1 MRRMASRSLMRDQY
15 GRELNDLRISLTDRC
30 NLRCVY
36 CMPAEGIDFRPPE
49 ELLADHELLLLV
61 RVAAALGTKKIRLTG
76 GEPTVRPG
84 IVDLV
89 GAISATPGIEDVAM
103 TTNGLRLDSLA
114 GPLAGAGLR
123 RVNISLDTLDP
134 AKFGRITRG
143 GRVDRVLAGIAAA
156 EGAGLTPIKL
166 NTVVVRGFNEEDV
179 VDLAR
184 LSLDRPWEVRFIEV
198 MPFGAVA
205 DVADAGIVPSEETMG
220 RIEAVLGPL
229 QPLDLSGGDPARTYR
244 LPDAAGFLGF
254 ISPVSQPFC
263 SRCGRLR
270 LTADGRLR
278 LCLLRDDEVDLL
290 TPLRRGASYAEIKEI
305 FAAGAYRRPF
315 GHALAERL
323 FPEKRV
329 MIQIGG

>member
-1 MRRMASRSLMRDQY
+1 MRDQY
-15 GRELNDLRISLTDRC
+15 GRDLSDLRISLTDRC

-36 CMPAEGIDFRPPE
+36 CMPAEGIDFRAPE
-49 ELLADHELLLLV
+49 ELLADQELLLLV
-61 RVAAALGTKKIRLTG
+61 RVAAELGVRKIRLTG

-84 IVDLV
+84 IVELV
-89 GAISATPGIEDVAM
+89 GTIAATPGIEDIAM
-103 TTNGLRLDSLA
+103 TTNGLLLDSLA
-114 GPLAGAGLR
+114 APLARAGLR
-123 RVNISLDTLDP
+123 RVNVSLDTLDE
-134 AKFGRITRG
+134 AKFARITRG
-143 GRVDRVLAGIAAA
+143 GRLGRVLAGITAA
-156 EGAGLTPIKL
+156 EAAGLLPVKL
-166 NTVVVRGFNEEDV
+166 NAVVVRRFNEEDV

-184 LSLDRPWEVRFIEV
+184 LTLERPWEVRFIEV
-198 MPFGAVA
+198 MPFGVVA
-205 DVADAGIVPSEETMG
+205 DVADAGIVPSEETMA
-220 RIEAVLGPL
+220 RIEAALGPL
-229 QPLDLSGGDPARTYR
+229 HPLDLSGGDPARTYR
-244 LPDAAGFLGF
+244 APGAAGTLGF

-290 TPLRRGASYAEIKEI
+290 TPLRRGASYAEMKEI

>member
-1 MRRMASRSLMRDQY
+1 MRDQY
-15 GRELNDLRISLTDRC
+15 GRELSDLRISLTDRC

-36 CMPAEGIDFRPPE
+36 CMPQEGIDFRPPE
-49 ELLADHELLLLV
+49 ELLRDDELLLLV
-61 RVAAALGTKKIRLTG
+61 RIAAGLGVRKIRLTG

-89 GAISATPGIEDVAM
+89 GAISAVPGIEDLSM
-103 TTNGLRLDSLA
+103 TTNGLLLESLA
-114 GPLAGAGLR
+114 EGLARAGLR
-123 RVNISLDTLDP
+123 RVNVSLDTPDP
-134 AKFGRITRG
+134 QKYARITRG
-143 GRVDRVLAGIAAA
+143 GRVERVLAGIARA
-156 EGAGLTPIKL
+156 EAVGLVPMKI

-179 VDLAR
+179 VSLAR
-184 LSLDRPWEVRFIEV
+184 LTLDRPWEVRFIEV

-205 DVADAGIVPSEETMG
+205 DLADAGIVTSEETMA
-220 RIEAVLGPL
+220 RIEAALGPL
-229 QPLDLSGGDPARTYR
+229 DPVDLSGDDPARTYR
-244 LPDAAGFLGF
+244 LRGAPGRLGF

-290 TPLRRGASYAEIKEI
+290 TPLRAGASPEELREI